1 MLLKAKDSF
10 ARELAKTEAEI
21 NLGHAALLISQHL
34 NQAADLSAYY
44 LPLLDDMAEALR
56 PAVLAANTDEEVV
69 KAFNH
74 YLFEELQFHGNS
86 EDYYSP
92 NNSFLDKV
100 LDLRTGIPISLSVV
114 CLEIGWRLGL
124 PLAGLGVPGHFII
137 GYNLAAAPIYIDVF
151 NQGLLLS
158 EDDCFALAQMPSSE
172 RPAFREEF
180 LRPVSKKVILFR
192 MLLNLKQIYLRLEDW
207 KLAHRAIDLMLIV
220 YPELATEIRDR
231 GVAAYR
237 LNRLRDAIFDIQRY
251 LYLVPNAPDAN
262 WLKQHLEL
270 MEERLSRLN

>member
-1 MLLKAKDSF
+1 MEAKGSF
-10 ARELAKTEAEI
+10 ARELAKNETEI
-21 NLGHAALLISQHL
+21 NLAHAALLISQHL
-34 NQAADLSAYY
+34 NQASDLSAYY
-44 LPLLDDMAEALR
+44 LPLLDDIAEALR
-56 PAVLAANTDEEVV
+56 PAVLAAKTDAEVV

-74 YLFEELQFHGNS
+74 YLFEELQFHGNG
-86 EDYYSP
+86 ENYYSP

-124 PLAGLGVPGHFII
+124 PLAGLGLPGHFII
-137 GYNLAAAPIYIDVF
+137 GYNLPAAPIYIDVF
-151 NQGLLLS
+151 NRGLLLS
-158 EDDCFALAQMPSSE
+158 EDDCFALAQMPPSE
-172 RPAFREEF
+172 RLAFREEF
-180 LRPVSKKVILFR
+180 LRPVSKRVILFR

-207 KLAHRAIDLMLIV
+207 ELAHRTIDLMLLV

-231 GVAAYR
+231 GVVAYR
-237 LNRLRDAIFDIQRY
+237 LNRLREAVFDIQRY
-251 LYLVPNAPDAN
+251 LFLVPNAPDAN